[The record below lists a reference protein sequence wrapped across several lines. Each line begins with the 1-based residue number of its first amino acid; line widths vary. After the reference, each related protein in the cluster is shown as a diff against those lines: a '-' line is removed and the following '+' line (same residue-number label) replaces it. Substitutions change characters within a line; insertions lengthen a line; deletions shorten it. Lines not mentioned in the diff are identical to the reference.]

1 MGIPAVPALM
11 IVMDRSGSTSDLE
24 RFQAAQAAILQFV
37 SEANPSLQVGLMR
50 FPEGDFD
57 DSKIASCIFLMTP
70 ECQAILADNGCKDVA
85 DPPGIQVAPVSDTKD
100 AIATLVSSTNPVGGT
115 PTRWALKSAWASLVG
130 NKATGGRHVILIS
143 DGAPTVYSPASPPL
157 PETGLEC
164 GTEPQILQEAKATA
178 EASEPIFTHAV
189 GMPAEELPAGQW
201 LSILAA
207 ASKTA
212 PDGCDAAQ
220 AACHHQGPTSEAILQ
235 ALRQIAID
243 AAICRYEIP
252 GNIYPEDSAEFTFE
266 VQIGSQKIARD
277 VTHKDG
283 WDYDKNQPEVIQFH
297 GQSCEFLRQNQGS
310 KNPEDQVW
318 IANTCVW

>member
-1 MGIPAVPALM
+1 M
-11 IVMDRSGSTSDLE
+11 IVMDRSGSTADMN
-24 RFQAAQAAILQFV
+24 RFQAAREAILQFV
-37 SEANPSLQVGLMR
+37 SEANPLLPVGLMR

-57 DSKIASCIFLMTP
+57 DNKLASCILSTTP
-70 ECQAILADNGCKDVA
+70 ECQAIWADNGCKDIA
-85 DPPGIQVAPVSDTKD
+85 EPPGVQVAPVSETKD

-115 PTRWALKSAWASLVG
+115 PTRWALKSARASLVG

-157 PETGLEC
+157 PESGIEC
-164 GTEPQILQEAKATA
+164 GSEPQILQEAKAMA

-243 AAICRYEIP
+243 AAICRYRIP
-252 GNIYPEDSAEFTFE
+252 AGVYPGDSADFEFE
-266 VQIGSQKIARD
+266 VQIGSQKIFQD

-283 WDYDKNQPEVIQFH
+283 WDYDKNQPEVIQFY
-297 GQSCEFLRQNQGS
+297 GQYCEFLRQNQGS
-310 KNPEDQVW
+310 ESLESQVW